1 MPKTGKVR
9 SNLASILWQHGDW
22 GEAYALQQHV
32 VDLRRRVN
40 GDADQATRSAV
51 EVLELMERDAKF

>member
-1 MPKTGKVR
+1 
-9 SNLASILWQHGDW
+9 
-22 GEAYALQQHV
+22 